1 MNLLNNN
8 PVLVARHFQY
18 KFELF
23 FKEIIIPGV
32 LDKTKLYTIYNIESE
47 LNPNVFWTYCFLEV
61 KKWIV

>member
-23 FKEIIIPGV
+23 FKEIIIHGV
-32 LDKTKLYTIYNIESE
+32 LDKTKFYTIYNIESVPH
-47 LNPNVFWTYCFLEV
+47 PNVFWTYCFLEV